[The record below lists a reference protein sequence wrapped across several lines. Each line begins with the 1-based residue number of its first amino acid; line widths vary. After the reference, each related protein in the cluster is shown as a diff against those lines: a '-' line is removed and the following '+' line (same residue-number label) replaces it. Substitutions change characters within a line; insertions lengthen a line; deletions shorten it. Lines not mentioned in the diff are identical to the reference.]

1 MKIAQSLGAAPAEL
15 GQITRVTFRSQIA
28 DELRRGIIGGALQP
42 GEAVTEQNLAA
53 RFGVSRG
60 PLREAMSQLAEE
72 GLLVSIPFTGT
83 RVVNV
88 SLEDVREI
96 YSLRVALESLA
107 FREIWNR
114 RDNRFERILV
124 ARHEALLASLSAR
137 DHVLTTAA
145 EVALHSTVYECCG
158 HRLLHETWR
167 RIAGRMQLY
176 LAVHQRAHDRKGPL
190 ADAHRDYVKLALSSN
205 IDAML
210 AEIEA
215 HMQRGV
221 RQLEAFVNLTVPV
234 DQRSR
239 CRSAAASALSAT
251 RCDRAAICSARPKPE

>member
-1 MKIAQSLGAAPAEL
+1 MKVAQSLGAAPVEL

-28 DELRRGIIGGALQP
+28 DELRRGIIGGALRP
-42 GEAVTEQNLAA
+42 GEAVTEQDLAA

-83 RVVNV
+83 RVVDV

-96 YSLRVALESLA
+96 YSLRIALESLA
-107 FREIWNR
+107 FREIWSR
-114 RDNRFERILV
+114 RDERFVRTLV
-124 ARHEALLASLSAR
+124 ARHETLLASLTVG
-137 DHVLTTAA
+137 DQVLTSAA

-176 LAVHQRAHDRKGPL
+176 LAVHQQAHGRKGPL
-190 ADAHRDYVKLALSSN
+190 PDAHQDYVKLALGN
-205 IDAML
+205 NLDAVL

-221 RQLEAFVNLTVPV
+221 RQLEAFVSGV
-234 DQRSR
+234 SIG
-239 CRSAAASALSAT
+239 A
-251 RCDRAAICSARPKPE
+251 EH

>member
-83 RVVNV
+83 RVVDV
-88 SLEDVREI
+88 SLEDV
-96 YSLRVALESLA
+96 
-107 FREIWNR
+107 REIWNR

-221 RQLEAFVNLTVPV
+221 HQLEAFVNLTVPA

-239 CRSAAASALSAT
+239 CRSAATSALSAT
-251 RCDRAAICSARPKPE
+251 RCDRAAIRSARPKPE

>member
-1 MKIAQSLGAAPAEL
+1 VKAGQNQNAASAEL
-15 GQITRVTFRSQIA
+15 GQVQRVTFRSQIA

-42 GEAVTEQNLAA
+42 GEAVTEQGLAA

-83 RVVNV
+83 RVVDV
-88 SLEDVREI
+88 SLDDVREI
-96 YSLRVALESLA
+96 YSLRIALESLA
-107 FREIWNR
+107 FREIWSH
-114 RDNRFERILV
+114 RDKRFEQTLV
-124 ARHEALLASLSAR
+124 ASHEALLASLSAR
-137 DHVLTTAA
+137 DRVLTSAA

-176 LAVHQRAHDRKGPL
+176 LAVHQLAHGRKGPL
-190 ADAHRDYVKLALSSN
+190 PDAHEDYVKLALGSDL
-205 IDAML
+205 DAML
-210 AEIEA
+210 VEIEM

-221 RQLEAFVNLTVPV
+221 RQLEAFVRRAS
-234 DQRSR
+234 D
-239 CRSAAASALSAT
+239 AAQSLLAGS
-251 RCDRAAICSARPKPE
+251 KQQ